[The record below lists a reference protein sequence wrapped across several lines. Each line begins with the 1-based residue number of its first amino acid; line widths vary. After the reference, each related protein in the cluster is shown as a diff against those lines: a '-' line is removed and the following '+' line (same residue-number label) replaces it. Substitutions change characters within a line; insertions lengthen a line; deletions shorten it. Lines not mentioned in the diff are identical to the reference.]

1 MKDHRFGSNLEMYSS
16 NRLAARGK
24 GRVGAKNGDCHQFAL
39 HPGPRNEAPSLK
51 RIGWLYPIF
60 RDVYFH
66 HGLLGEIET
75 ARAVTAVRPPKRP
88 LAGASRFG
96 LVAALAILLP
106 SLAVAG
112 KFYPDDPLLKEP
124 PPLPVEDASFR
135 KLNDYVDLF
144 QNMFAKPGGRQP
156 TEKEIRKAQQAGQQ
170 IKLIPAQS
178 ANTLGEVPDSAWFTN
193 RIGSHPVSV
202 EDVMRGPGNENAP
215 ALDGPWEIV
224 AAKTEGVTPGFRI
237 RDSKGRQ
244 YFLKFDPAAHPEMAT
259 SVDVVGSRLFYA
271 LGYNVPE
278 NYLVTFARDRLVI
291 AKGTTFKDITG
302 QKRPMTLRDVTISL
316 LNVPRDNQGR
326 LRGVASLLLPG
337 KILGEFRYYGT
348 RKDDPNNIIDHE
360 HRRELRGLFVF
371 CGWLNHSDSRA
382 INTLDSL
389 VEVGGVKFVRH
400 YLIDFGSILGSASV
414 VSNSARDGNAYLW
427 DFKPAVAQML
437 TLGIYT
443 PRWMRARYKRS
454 RALGMLEYPSF
465 DPERFKPN
473 YPSPAFENRLPDDE
487 FWAAKKV
494 MAFTDE
500 QIRAVVK
507 AAQYSNP
514 ADEELLGNYLIGRRD
529 KIGRTYFAKVLPL
542 DRFRVTENE
551 LKFDD
556 LEVTHGFRDSRNYS
570 VEWSR
575 FDHETEEHTPIPDAS
590 GFQLP
595 KQIGDGREGSYF
607 AALIT
612 GEEAAKT
619 ATVYLRKEASGL
631 KVVGIECS
639 W

>member
-1 MKDHRFGSNLEMYSS
+1 MKEHRFGSSLGMYFSDP
-16 NRLAARGK
+16 LG
-24 GRVGAKNGDCHQFAL
+24 GVETVRVVTVG
-39 HPGPRNEAPSLK
+39 
-51 RIGWLYPIF
+51 
-60 RDVYFH
+60 
-66 HGLLGEIET
+66 GLS
-75 ARAVTAVRPPKRP
+75 KRP
-88 LAGASRFG
+88 IAGATRFVF
-96 LVAALAILLP
+96 VAALAVLLP

-112 KFYPDDPLLKEP
+112 KFYPDDPLRKEP
-124 PPLPVEDASFR
+124 PPLHVEDANFR
-135 KLNDYVDLF
+135 KLNDYLDLF
-144 QNMFAKPGGRQP
+144 QNMFAKPGDRQP
-156 TEKEIRKAQQAGQQ
+156 TEKEIRRGQKAGQN
-170 IKLIPAQS
+170 IKLIPARS
-178 ANTLGEVPDSAWFTN
+178 ANTLGEVPDSPWFTN
-193 RIGSHPVSV
+193 RIGSHPMSV
-202 EDVMRGPGNENAP
+202 EDVLRGPGNENAP
-215 ALDGPWEIV
+215 ARDSPWEIV

-244 YFLKFDPAAHPEMAT
+244 YFLKFDPARHPEMAT
-259 SVDVVGSRLFYA
+259 SVDVIGSRLFHA

-278 NYLVTFARDRLVI
+278 NYLVTFERDRLVI
-291 AKGTTFKDITG
+291 AGGTTLKDIKG
-302 QKRPMTLRDVTISL
+302 QKRPMTPRDVTISL
-316 LNVPRDNQGR
+316 LNVPRDKQGR

-348 RKDDPNNIIDHE
+348 RKDDPNDIINHE

-371 CGWLNHSDSRA
+371 CAWLNHSDSRA

-389 VEVGGVKFVRH
+389 VEVDGVKFVRH
-400 YLIDFGSILGSASV
+400 YLIDFGSTLGSASV

-437 TLGIYT
+437 TLGIFT
-443 PRWMRARYKRS
+443 PRWMRSRYRRS

-494 MAFTDE
+494 MAFTAD

-507 AAQYSNP
+507 SAQYGNP

-529 KIGRTYFAKVLPL
+529 KIGRTYLAKVLAL
-542 DRFRVTENE
+542 DRFRVEENE

-556 LEVTHGFRDSRNYS
+556 LEAAYGFRDSRNYS
-570 VEWSR
+570 VQWSH
-575 FDHETEEHTPIPDAS
+575 FDNESERHTPILDAG
-590 GFQLP
+590 GFPLP
-595 KQIGDGREGSYF
+595 KQVAEGREGAYF
-607 AALIT
+607 AAMIA

-619 ATVYLRKEASGL
+619 VTVYLRKEAGGW
-631 KVVGIECS
+631 KVVGVERS

>member
-16 NRLAARGK
+16 NRL
-24 GRVGAKNGDCHQFAL
+24 GDIELVRLVTAI
-39 HPGPRNEAPSLK
+39 RPSQRL
-51 RIGWLYPIF
+51 
-60 RDVYFH
+60 V
-66 HGLLGEIET
+66 
-75 ARAVTAVRPPKRP
+75 ARATGV
-88 LAGASRFG
+88 G

-112 KFYPDDPLLKEP
+112 KFYPDDPLHKEP
-124 PPLPVEDASFR
+124 PPLGVEDASFR

-156 TEKEIRKAQQAGQQ
+156 TEKEIRKAQQAGQRL
-170 IKLIPAQS
+170 KLIPAQS
-178 ANTLGEVPDSAWFTN
+178 ANTLGEVPDSSWFTN
-193 RIGSHPVSV
+193 RIGSHPMNV
-202 EDVMRGPGNENAP
+202 EDVVQGPGDQNAP
-215 ALDGPWEIV
+215 STDGPWEIV

-278 NYLVTFARDRLVI
+278 NYLVTFERDRLVI

-337 KILGEFRYYGT
+337 KILGEFRYYDA
-348 RKDDPNNIIDHE
+348 RKDDPNDIIDHE
-360 HRRELRGLFVF
+360 HRRELRGLFVL
-371 CGWLNHSDSRA
+371 CAWLNHSDSRA

-443 PRWMRARYKRS
+443 PRWMRARFKRS

-507 AAQYSNP
+507 AAQYSDP

-556 LEVTHGFRDSRNYS
+556 LEVSYGFRDSRNHS
-570 VEWSR
+570 VEWSL
-575 FDHETEEHTPIPDAS
+575 FDNESEEHTPIPDAS

-595 KQIGDGREGSYF
+595 KRITDGREGSYF

-612 GEEAAKT
+612 GEEPTKT
-619 ATVYLRKEASGL
+619 VVVYLRKEAPGL
-631 KVVGIECS
+631 KVVGVERS

>member
-1 MKDHRFGSNLEMYSS
+1 MKDHGFGSSSEMYSS
-16 NRLAARGK
+16 DSIGGVETVRVVTLGGPLNR
-24 GRVGAKNGDCHQFAL
+24 
-39 HPGPRNEAPSLK
+39 
-51 RIGWLYPIF
+51 PI
-60 RDVYFH
+60 
-66 HGLLGEIET
+66 
-75 ARAVTAVRPPKRP
+75 
-88 LAGASRFG
+88 AGATRF
-96 LVAALAILLP
+96 VFAAALTALLP

-112 KFYPDDPLLKEP
+112 KFYPDDPLRKEP
-124 PPLPVEDASFR
+124 PPLQVEDASFR

-144 QNMFAKPGGRQP
+144 QNMFAKPGDRQP
-156 TEKEIRKAQQAGQQ
+156 TKEEIRKARKSGQD
-170 IKLIPAQS
+170 IKPVPAQS
-178 ANTLGEVPDSAWFTN
+178 ANTLGEVPDSPWFTN
-193 RIGSHPVSV
+193 RIGSRPMSV
-202 EDVMRGPGNENAP
+202 EDVLRGPGNENAP
-215 ALDGPWEIV
+215 ARDGPWEIV

-244 YFLKFDPAAHPEMAT
+244 YFLKFDPARHPEMAT
-259 SVDVVGSRLFYA
+259 SVDVIGSRLFYA

-278 NYLVTFARDRLVI
+278 NYLVTFERDRLVI
-291 AKGTTFKDITG
+291 AGGTTLKDIQG
-302 QKRPMTLRDVTISL
+302 QKRPMTPRDVTISL
-316 LNVPRDNQGR
+316 LNVPRDKQGR

-337 KILGEFRYYGT
+337 KILGQFRYYGT
-348 RKDDPNNIIDHE
+348 RKDDPNDIINHE

-371 CGWLNHSDSRA
+371 CAWLNHSDSRA

-389 VEVGGVKFVRH
+389 VEVDGVKFVRH
-400 YLIDFGSILGSASV
+400 YLIDFGSTLGSASV

-437 TLGIYT
+437 TLGVYT
-443 PRWMRARYKRS
+443 PRWMRSRYRRS

-494 MAFTDE
+494 MAFTPD

-507 AAQYSNP
+507 SAQYGNP

-529 KIGRTYFAKVLPL
+529 KIGRTYFAKVLAL
-542 DRFRVTENE
+542 DRFRIEENE

-556 LEVTHGFRDSRNYS
+556 LEVKYGFRDSRDYS
-570 VEWSR
+570 VQWSH
-575 FDHETEEHTPIPDAS
+575 FDNESEEHTPILDAG
-590 GFQLP
+590 GFPLP
-595 KQIGDGREGSYF
+595 KQVAEGREGAYF
-607 AALIT
+607 AAMIA

-619 ATVYLRKEASGL
+619 VTVYLRKETGGW
-631 KVVGIECS
+631 KVVGVERS